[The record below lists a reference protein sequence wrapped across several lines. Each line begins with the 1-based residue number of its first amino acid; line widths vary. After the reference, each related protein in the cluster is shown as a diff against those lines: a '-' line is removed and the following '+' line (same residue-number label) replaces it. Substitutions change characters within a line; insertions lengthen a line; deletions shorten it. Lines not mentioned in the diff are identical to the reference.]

1 MRFLDSRF
9 YRVAEAAT
17 NILLLNLLW
26 LVVSLPLV
34 TLFPATAALF
44 GVLRAWDE
52 QEGVGIAR
60 PFFAAFRE
68 KFWQSLIVGCAW
80 TAIGGIL
87 VVDLLASR
95 RIGGGLSLPLLV
107 ATGLMMLAYGLV
119 SIYLFPVIANAR
131 TTPLGVIRNAG
142 LLALSQPLLS
152 LLAALALLA
161 AAIIAYSAPIVL
173 VFTGGFVAWCVNA
186 LFRHALARF
195 SPVTVPDDNDVVPAS
210 VTPGSVR
217 AGSGNEVR

>member
-9 YRVAEAAT
+9 YRVVEAAT
-17 NILLLNLLW
+17 NILLLGLLW

-34 TLFPATAALF
+34 TLFPATVALF

-52 QEGVGIAR
+52 QEGVGITG
-60 PFFAAFRE
+60 PFFATFRE
-68 KFWQSLIVGCAW
+68 KFWQSLVVGCAW
-80 TAIGGIL
+80 TAIGGVL

-95 RIGGGLSLPLLV
+95 RVGGVLALPLLV
-107 ATGLMMLAYGLV
+107 ATGLMALAYGLV
-119 SIYLFPVIANAR
+119 SVYVFPVIARAR

-161 AAIIAYSAPIVL
+161 VVLIAYSTPFVL
-173 VFTGGFVAWCVNA
+173 LFVGGFVAWGVNA
-186 LFRHALARF
+186 LFRHGLARF
-195 SPVTVPDDNDVVPAS
+195 SPLTVPDDSDEVLAPTIV
-210 VTPGSVR
+210 GGVR
-217 AGSGNEVR
+217 VGNRSEVR